1 MPVYVDTSMR
11 YIHGYMHTCMHIFM
25 YGYLRTFAHPYVD
38 TYMDTRM
45 DTYVPLCASIG
56 TYLTFLIL
64 YLQLTS
70 GGLELGL
77 SNAKL

>member
-1 MPVYVDTSMR
+1 
-11 YIHGYMHTCMHIFM
+11 
-25 YGYLRTFAHPYVD
+25 
-38 TYMDTRM
+38 M

-56 TYLTFLIL
+56 TYLTFFVE

-70 GGLELGL
+70 ERLELGL